1 MIKKLLILFSFLFL
15 NFYSLK
21 SQVNDRDICEIY
33 STVIYDLKHQIKENY
48 GQKDVHII
56 KSPLII
62 NDFVNYL
69 EIYKSFFDDNLVKN
83 NIDYTKFIN
92 KANIKEI
99 NCNFNNIKIISGYDY
114 YSHTKKYARK
124 KTCVCLFSNIAFY
137 DNYAFFSARIIL
149 SYGRV
154 YANFYFLRK
163 NKNRELIFSSIG
175 HD

>member
-1 MIKKLLILFSFLFL
+1 MIEKILILFVFLFL

-21 SQVNDRDICEIY
+21 SQINDRDICEIY
-33 STVIYDLKHQIKENY
+33 STVIYDLKDQIKEDY
-48 GQKDVHII
+48 CEKDVHII
-56 KSPLII
+56 KSPLKI

-69 EIYKSFFDDNLVKN
+69 EIYKTFFDDNLEKN

-92 KANIKEI
+92 KTNIKEI
-99 NCNFNNIKIISGYDY
+99 NCNFNNFKIISVCDY

-137 DNYAFFSARIIL
+137 DNYAFFIASIIL
-149 SYGRV
+149 SYDRV
-154 YANFYFLRK
+154 YTNFYFLRK
-163 NKNRELIFSSIG
+163 NKNWELIYSSIG

>member
-1 MIKKLLILFSFLFL
+1 
-15 NFYSLK
+15 
-21 SQVNDRDICEIY
+21 
-33 STVIYDLKHQIKENY
+33 
-48 GQKDVHII
+48 
-56 KSPLII
+56 
-62 NDFVNYL
+62 
-69 EIYKSFFDDNLVKN
+69 LVKN

-92 KANIKEI
+92 KTNIKEI

-114 YSHTKKYARK
+114 YSHTKKYSRK
-124 KTCVCLFSNIAFY
+124 KICVIIFSNIAFY

-163 NKNRELIFSSIG
+163 NKNWELIYSSIG

>member
-1 MIKKLLILFSFLFL
+1 MLEKILILFIFLFL

-92 KANIKEI
+92 KTNIKEI
-99 NCNFNNIKIISGYDY
+99 NCNFNNIKIISGCDYDL
-114 YSHTKKYARK
+114 HAKKYAHK
-124 KTCVCLFSNIAFY
+124 KICVCLFSNIAFY
-137 DNYAFFSARIIL
+137 DNYAFFNASIIL
-149 SYGRV
+149 SYDRV
-154 YANFYFLRK
+154 YTNFYFLRK
-163 NKNRELIFSSIG
+163 NKNWELIYSSIG

>member
-21 SQVNDRDICEIY
+21 SQINDEDICEIY
-33 STVIYDLKHQIKENY
+33 STVIYDLKQQIKEDY
-48 GQKDVHII
+48 CHKDVHII

-62 NDFVNYL
+62 NDFVSYI
-69 EIYKSFFDDNLVKN
+69 ETCKTFFDDNLVNN

-92 KANIKEI
+92 KTNIKEI
-99 NCNFNNIKIISGYDY
+99 NCNFNNIKIISGCDY

-137 DNYAFFSARIIL
+137 DSYAFFNVRIIL
-149 SYGRV
+149 SYDRV
-154 YANFYFLRK
+154 YTNFYFLEK
-163 NKNRELIFSSIG
+163 NKKWELIYSSIG